1 MRKLLFISVF
11 LFFLCSSIY
20 ALDNGYELTSNFAV
34 NQKTPVLSRAV
45 ASSND
50 TNYLAVWEWE
60 NETTSEEYLVGR
72 FVNNDGS
79 FASDELSFVPGRFFS
94 IAITSD
100 STNFFIARTIRTVP
114 GNDDVSGMIVSND
127 GNVITSPFL
136 VHNVNQDSQ
145 LEPAVA
151 SNQSNYFVVWTNRT
165 ALDEYGDEYDYNIH
179 GQFID
184 LSGTKIGQELTIN
197 TSVAGRQVKP
207 SVASNGDTYF
217 VLWSSIDAGT
227 NTVDL
232 VGRMYD
238 SSGQPLGDTFT
249 IINQSQYGFRTR
261 VASNGD
267 SYVVALAQL
276 KGYNSDDV
284 MIRAFDSSGNAVG
297 SEYFI
302 ARAEYNFF
310 LSGNAN
316 GFLFCWIHAEEDP
329 LYGPVD
335 IYAQKLDI
343 NGFKLGSSFLL
354 EESFTAES
362 LCSGTDQFLFLSTA
376 NNKIYGKFLNPMA
389 PSDVV
394 ITQQPQAVTGYV
406 GESVTVSVT
415 ASSPNGALT
424 YQWYKNHEPI
434 GTSSSSVTISDLDND
449 DNGALIYCDI
459 SDNSGFVRSSAAK
472 LTVLQPAFTISIA
485 GNSILF
491 GGNTAQYTATAL
503 YSDGSSY
510 NVSDYVTWSITPGT
524 LGEIDASGRLT
535 VDPVSSF
542 QQVLVQA
549 SLYDG
554 YYDETH
560 TGQKTVDI
568 NIPFNV
574 TSMSVTPGSV
584 ETSAPLE
591 IDIVCSDAVDGSLV
605 NSSTCVL
612 IKAGHDG
619 EFGTGDDSVLPVSAG
634 LLTPAVI
641 RLDLSSLTLPNDDYM
656 VFVSGIKNIHGALLD
671 GEYLDIL
678 PSGDNHPGGDFAA
691 EFTISRSVASDI
703 IFNDNDTVTLSWE
716 PFRDGT
722 VYRVDV
728 TDDGTTWAPV
738 GPVEQW
744 PITATTWTGGAW
756 KGYAM
761 RLFRV
766 VGVAPYISM
775 IDPDYG
781 VQDTFSMFVDI
792 SGYGML
798 FPENETQVSFGDGIQ
813 VVSVTADGS
822 AQISVEIRISS
833 TAEPGMR
840 DVVVTTP
847 DKVYIKPAA
856 FEVR

>member
-1 MRKLLFISVF
+1 MRRLLLCMSIFLLFTVD
-11 LFFLCSSIY
+11 IY
-20 ALDNGYELTSNFAV
+20 ALDNGYEFTSEFQINQYTNISGSFCAV
-34 NQKTPVLSRAV
+34 
-45 ASSND
+45 SSND
-50 TNYLAVWEWE
+50 TTCLVIWERRGSS
-60 NETTSEEYLVGR
+60 TTSSDLEGR
-72 FVNNDGS
+72 FINPDGS
-79 FASDELSFVPGRFFS
+79 FASDELLLATYSSEMFAV
-94 IAITSD
+94 TSD
-100 STNFFIARTIRTVP
+100 STNFFIATTLVDTNWNRDITGLI
-114 GNDDVSGMIVSND
+114 ISND
-127 GNVITSPFL
+127 GTPITAPFP
-136 VHNVNQDSQ
+136 VNIVTPDLQRQAS
-145 LEPAVA
+145 LA
-151 SNQSNYFVVWTNRT
+151 SNASNYFAVWNST
-165 ALDEYGDEYDYNIH
+165 DPDVYDYDIY

-184 LSGTKIGQELTIN
+184 LSGNKIGQELTIN
-197 TSVAGRQVKP
+197 TYLDGNQEDVWVC
-207 SVASNGDTYF
+207 SNGDTYF
-217 VLWSSIDAGT
+217 VTWWSKAWETSIPGE
-227 NTVDL
+227 V
-232 VGRMYD
+232 VGRIYS
-238 SSGQPLGDTFT
+238 SSGQPLGDPFT
-249 IINQSQYGFRTR
+249 IKQSPEGQCDIK
-261 VASNGD
+261 VVSNGD
-267 SYVVALAQL
+267 SYLVAWSEPISDIR
-276 KGYNSDDV
+276 YNI
-284 MIRAFDSSGNAVG
+284 MIRKYDGSGNPMG
-297 SEYFI
+297 SESSI
-302 ARAEYNFF
+302 ATATRFSIGLA
-310 LSGNAN
+310 GNAN
-316 GFLFCWIHAEEDP
+316 GFVVSWYEGSPFD
-329 LYGPVD
+329 GPVFV
-335 IYAQKLDI
+335 YAQKLDV
-343 NGFKLGSSFLL
+343 NGFKVGSHFSAPGVRVDSFN
-354 EESFTAES
+354 SNN
-362 LCSGTDQFLFLSTA
+362 DQFLFVTGGGSRDG
-376 NNKIYGKFLNPMA
+376 KYGIFLNPMA
-389 PSDVV
+389 SDVV
-394 ITQQPQAVTGYV
+394 ISQQPQAVTGYV
-406 GESVTVSVT
+406 GESVTVSVI

-424 YQWYKNHEPI
+424 YQWYKNGEEI

-459 SDNSGFVRSSAAK
+459 SDSSGFVRSSAAK

-503 YSDGSSY
+503 YGDGSSY
-510 NVSDYVTWSITPGT
+510 NVSNYVTWSITPGT

-591 IDIVCSDAVDGSLV
+591 IDIVCSDAVDVSLV
-605 NSSTCVL
+605 NSSTCAL

-656 VFVSGIKNIHGALLD
+656 VFVSGIKNTHGASLD
-671 GEYLDIL
+671 GEYLDVF
-678 PSGDNHPGGDFAA
+678 PSGDNHPGGNFAA
-691 EFTISRSVASDI
+691 EFTISRSVTSDI

-738 GPVEQW
+738 DPVEQW

-781 VQDTFSMFVDI
+781 MQDTFSMFVDI
-792 SGYGML
+792 TGYGIS
-798 FPENETQVSFGDGIQ
+798 FPENETQVSFGDGIL
-813 VVSVTADGS
+813 VVSVVADGS
-822 AQISVEIRISS
+822 AHISVEIRISA

-847 DKVYIKPAA
+847 EKTYIKPAG

>member
-1 MRKLLFISVF
+1 MGKWILFPVIFF
-11 LFFLCSSIY
+11 LFAVRVWS
-20 ALDNGYELTSNFAV
+20 LDNGYELSSGIKINESTPWGFTAASASN
-34 NQKTPVLSRAV
+34 
-45 ASSND
+45 ASKC
-50 TNYLAVWEWE
+50 LVVWERQDSAA
-60 NETTSEEYLVGR
+60 TTYYLDGR
-72 FVNNDGS
+72 FINPDGS
-79 FASDELSFVPGRFFS
+79 FASDEFS
-94 IAITSD
+94 VASGYFESVAVTSD
-100 STNFFIARTIRTVP
+100 AANFFIAKTVV
-114 GNDDVSGMIVSND
+114 GADWNRDITGVIVSNE
-127 GNVITSPFL
+127 GIPLTSPFP
-136 VHNVNQDSQ
+136 VNIVTPDLQREAS
-145 LEPAVA
+145 LA
-151 SNQSNYFVVWTNRT
+151 SNQSNYFAVWNST
-165 ALDEYGDEYDYNIH
+165 DPDVYDYDIH
-179 GQFID
+179 GQCID
-184 LSGTKIGQELTIN
+184 LNGNKIGQELTIN
-197 TSVAGRQVKP
+197 TYLPGSQENA

-217 VLWSSIDAGT
+217 VVWNGLGAETSTAKE
-227 NTVDL
+227 VL
-232 VGRMYD
+232 GRLYS
-238 SSGQPLGDTFT
+238 SSGQSLGTPFRISQSSGACNLPAVCTNGNIYVVVWSVWDVHTDDNSILIRRYDGYGNALGSET
-249 IINQSQYGFRTR
+249 IIVSTADGSTLIAGNQ
-261 VASNGD
+261 
-267 SYVVALAQL
+267 
-276 KGYNSDDV
+276 
-284 MIRAFDSSGNAVG
+284 
-297 SEYFI
+297 
-302 ARAEYNFF
+302 
-310 LSGNAN
+310 N
-316 GFLFCWIHAEEDP
+316 GFLVCWYHSDYPFGARDVWGQI
-329 LYGPVD
+329 
-335 IYAQKLDI
+335 LDV
-343 NGFKLGSSFLL
+343 NGFVIGSPFLVHVSVNRCVVSAVADKFL
-354 EESFTAES
+354 VVLDE
-362 LCSGTDQFLFLSTA
+362 SGTDG
-376 NNKIYGKFLNPMA
+376 IYGKFLNPIA

-434 GTSSSSVTISDLDND
+434 GTSSSSVIISDLDND

-459 SDNSGFVRSSAAK
+459 SDSSGFVRSSAAE
-472 LTVLQPAFTISIA
+472 LTVLQPAFTISITGA
-485 GNSILF
+485 GILF

-503 YSDGSSY
+503 YSNGSSY

-542 QQVLVQA
+542 QQVLVQVL
-549 SLYDG
+549 LYDG

-560 TGQKTVDI
+560 AGQKTVDI

-605 NSSTCVL
+605 DSSTCVL

-619 EFGTGDDSVLPVSAG
+619 EFGTGDDSVLPVPAG

-641 RLDLSSLTLPNDDYM
+641 RLDLSSLMLPNDDYM
-656 VFVSGIKNIHGALLD
+656 VFLSGIKNTHGALLD

-738 GPVEQW
+738 EPLEQW

-766 VGVAPYISM
+766 VGVAPYISLV
-775 IDPDYG
+775 DPDYG

-792 SGYGML
+792 TGYGIS
-798 FPENETQVSFGDGIQ
+798 FPENETQVSFGDGIL

-822 AQISVEIRISS
+822 EQISVTIRISS

-847 DKVYIKPAA
+847 EKTYIKPAG